1 LVYFL
6 GRFVFRVHNNWVTSS
21 KSQLVNMDI
30 HGLNLIA
37 LLHKIVRL
45 NLWLDDI
52 LCNFWNDS
60 TENLELI
67 TEGFVVLGINQI

>member
-1 LVYFL
+1 
-6 GRFVFRVHNNWVTSS
+6 
-21 KSQLVNMDI
+21 MDI